1 MILDAVP
8 QDETA
13 VIKLLRQSHEA
24 AGFHRDDGGFSFAF
38 DPAYAQ
44 RLFMAHL
51 MAPEAICLVLKP
63 GTEEK
68 ARGVLMACT
77 SEHPFGP
84 VKIAK
89 ETVWFIDPLYRG
101 ISAIKMLDEYE
112 HWAEARDC
120 QFAGMAGMGDDPDVA
135 KLYRRRG
142 YQAAE
147 VHFLKAL

>member
-8 QDETA
+8 QDEVA
-13 VIKLLRQSHEA
+13 VITLLRQSHGA

-51 MAPEAICLVLKP
+51 IAPAAICLVLKP
-63 GTEEK
+63 SAEDP
-68 ARGVLMACT
+68 ARGVLMACEA
-77 SEHPFGP
+77 EHPFGA
-84 VKIAK
+84 VRMAR

-101 ISAIKMLDEYE
+101 SSAMRMLDQYE
-112 HWAEARDC
+112 RWANQRGC

-147 VHFLKAL
+147 THFLKAF